1 MLHKHSV
8 LLSKVFWKYSKAYAD
23 QIEIN
28 CSTTIGIDF
37 LHFIVLLST
46 FHKYK

>member
-37 LHFIVLLST
+37 FTLHSFIKHFSQI
-46 FHKYK
+46 